1 MSGEWRKRES
11 MILLIGLLAQNQEK
25 SMNKIVDKVSMLLVE
40 CWKNESEVLVICSA
54 IWSLSRLLPILLE
67 ISSN

>member
-11 MILLIGLLAQNQEK
+11 MILLIGLLAQDQEK